1 MELSFIKYFSI
12 KPFFINLA
20 DNLKLNIKIN
30 VHNPLEVGADRIANA
45 EYCAVNFKEQNIIV
59 IDFGTATTFDIIL
72 KSGIYEG
79 GIIAPGIA
87 LSSKAL
93 FNAAAKLYPVNY
105 EKIPNNII
113 GKNTNEAMVS
123 GILYGYIAMTEG
135 LINKIIE
142 STSIN
147 DWLIIATGGF
157 SNIFQKLTNRL
168 NIIDDKITLKG
179 TKLIFDNTKI
189 SKK

>member
-1 MELSFIKYFSI
+1 MQLIIDVGNTNITSAIFKNTDIIFDFRLATDKNKSIDEYYISFNTILNSANINISEITDIVICSVVPQLDKILELSFIKYFSI

-113 GKNTNEAMVS
+113 
-123 GILYGYIAMTEG
+123 
-135 LINKIIE
+135 
-142 STSIN
+142 
-147 DWLIIATGGF
+147 
-157 SNIFQKLTNRL
+157 
-168 NIIDDKITLKG
+168 
-179 TKLIFDNTKI
+179 
-189 SKK
+189 